1 MGQIIKS
8 AAAATRLVRLL
19 FVRET
24 FKWVLIGALIIL
36 TLTTI
41 LTRTGLAASLGQ
53 DERVLFFLQIVSLL
67 ASIGAAVGLIMS
79 EPPPRGS
86 GRNW

>member
-1 MGQIIKS
+1 MGQVIKS

-41 LTRTGLAASLGQ
+41 LPRIGLAASLGQ

-79 EPPPRGS
+79 EPPRGS